1 MNSLQALEA
10 GVYLLNILHRLVN
23 QNRFFS
29 GQVLRPRS
37 AALQLVGMLL
47 PWAQSDARYGP
58 SMVHQASA
66 AVTAS
71 QLVCIYIY
79 KYIYTIL
86 HYFMLQYYILRQI
99 YIYSNNSPSLSLS
112 HLGSLTVRTGLRVF
126 VPGFVFSLPACI
138 AQGVE
143 CPLPS
148 NMFSHVLGVFGLRAG
163 ACCLA
168 FRLPVSS
175 CPAV

>member
-79 KYIYTIL
+79 ISIYILYYTILCYNIIYYGKYIYI
-86 HYFMLQYYILRQI
+86 
-99 YIYSNNSPSLSLS
+99 
-112 HLGSLTVRTGLRVF
+112 
-126 VPGFVFSLPACI
+126 
-138 AQGVE
+138 
-143 CPLPS
+143 
-148 NMFSHVLGVFGLRAG
+148 
-163 ACCLA
+163 
-168 FRLPVSS
+168 
-175 CPAV
+175 

>member
-1 MNSLQALEA
+1 MDLNSFHWQFGSKPPSSCIMNSLQALEA

-99 YIYSNNSPSLSLS
+99 YIYIATTLPLSLS
-112 HLGSLTVRTGLRVF
+112 PILGA
-126 VPGFVFSLPACI
+126 LP
-138 AQGVE
+138 
-143 CPLPS
+143 
-148 NMFSHVLGVFGLRAG
+148 FGLDSG
-163 ACCLA
+163 FLFLVLCFPFLLA
-168 FRLPVSS
+168 
-175 CPAV
+175 